1 MERQPEKKSPLGKIK
16 LSNAIYPILIGLG
29 VVGYMLWRD
38 FDPAVFAGISFTW
51 HTAFWLLMAVLFM
64 FGRDLGYMIRIRVL
78 SGGSLNWR
86 QAFRVIM
93 LWEFT
98 SAITPSAVGGTSV
111 AILYV
116 HKEGISVG
124 RSSAI
129 VMLTSFLD
137 EVYFIV
143 MFPLLMLIVGRAEL
157 FDVSGAVTRGL
168 MSIAL
173 AGYFLKLAYVLV
185 LSYGLFVNPRGLK
198 WLILK
203 IFRIRFLRRWY
214 HAAGRTGSDIVR
226 SSHELRRAGWGFWLK
241 AGSSTFLSWSSRYL
255 VANALIMAFFSVS
268 DQFLLF
274 ARQLVMWIMM
284 LIMPTPGGSGFA
296 EYVFSTYCRDLIVVP
311 PAMQLGA
318 ATLIAPGRASVSG
331 GMSVLSS
338 RLSRIVAGWSF
349 ALFPLGNGSERDLR
363 IPYDFPEIV
372 GISAVAETFPD
383 RIRTYPTGSVF
394 CLSGVGRNIVKRPV
408 RSDFRPAYPLPA
420 KNFGDASADELFAG
434 CGGRPLSLGE
444 QGLGRQH
451 IDRRRDLD
459 VFVRALA

>member
-1 MERQPEKKSPLGKIK
+1 MNNRPENTPEPQHPPKSPLSKIR
-16 LSNAIYPILIGLG
+16 LSNAFYPILIGLG
-29 VVGYMLWRD
+29 AVGYMLWKD
-38 FDPAVFAGISFTW
+38 FDIQVFSGITFSW
-51 HTAFWLLMAVLFM
+51 HMVFWLVMAVVFM
-64 FGRDLGYMIRIRVL
+64 FGRDIGYIIRIRIL
-78 SGGSLNWR
+78 SNNQLSWR

-284 LIMPTPGGSGFA
+284 LISPTPGGSGFA
-296 EYVFSTYCRDLIVVP
+296 EFVFKEYLGSFIIGGGAGVAIAMAIVWRLITYYPYLFVGVFIVP
-311 PAMQLGA
+311 KWIGQH
-318 ATLIAPGRASVSG
+318 
-331 GMSVLSS
+331 
-338 RLSRIVAGWSF
+338 F
-349 ALFPLGNGSERDLR
+349 
-363 IPYDFPEIV
+363 
-372 GISAVAETFPD
+372 
-383 RIRTYPTGSVF
+383 
-394 CLSGVGRNIVKRPV
+394 
-408 RSDFRPAYPLPA
+408 
-420 KNFGDASADELFAG
+420 
-434 CGGRPLSLGE
+434 GGRPKPSAASTPS
-444 QGLGRQH
+444 
-451 IDRRRDLD
+451 DDLNHN
-459 VFVRALA
+459 LENQ